1 MSTPNLVK
9 ASLKKVKNGKVST
22 ADADIIPIHF
32 NPVSLQYSIENTRS
46 DQGGQGGSQAQTNK
60 KTQYTTQSK
69 GKLTMDLVFD
79 TTDNGDN
86 VRGYTQKV
94 AKLMDPSAG
103 ENNSPPVFQFEWG
116 LYTFTG
122 LLDSY
127 KETIDFFSGDGV
139 PLRATVNITMSS
151 QTDIFNDVDPHQGK
165 TASVVP
171 TPDFGSA
178 TDAATQGGDP
188 NAARSLASSNGLD
201 NLRFTAGA
209 TLSVDPSVQLK
220 PPVAFTTASAGVGLG
235 IGASAG
241 LSIGGG
247 ISAGAGIS
255 VGGGISA
262 GAGISVGGGISA
274 GAGASFGGS
283 ASAGVSATAGA
294 FAGLR
299 IQTTTTSTQ
308 ANLDIAS
315 MQRASAS
322 VTDFTTDSSATFSLG
337 GRATMK
343 SSDGLSAE
351 VGTSRSLRDVIR
363 FEE

>member
-1 MSTPNLVK
+1 MADTGSTDSTTKPVRATLT
-9 ASLKKVKNGKVST
+9 KVKSGKVST
-22 ADADIIPIHF
+22 DQADIIPVHF

-46 DQGGQGGSQAQTNK
+46 DQGGQGGSQDQTNK

-79 TTDNGDN
+79 TTHNGDN

-103 ENNSPPVFQFEWG
+103 ENNSPPVFQFGWG

-127 KETIDFFSGDGV
+127 KETIDFFSADGV

-151 QTDIFNDVDPHQGK
+151 QTDIFNDVDPTKGK

-188 NAARSLASSNGLD
+188 NAGRSLASSNNLD
-201 NLRFTAGA
+201 SLRFTAGA

-220 PPVAFTTASAGVGLG
+220 PPVAFTTASAGAGLG
-235 IGASAG
+235 IGAGAG
-241 LSIGGG
+241 LSIGG
-247 ISAGAGIS
+247 GIS

-262 GAGISVGGGISA
+262 GGGISVGGGISA

-299 IQTTTTSTQ
+299 VQTTTSTQ
-308 ANLDIAS
+308 ANLDVAS
-315 MQRASAS
+315 MQRVSTS
-322 VTDFTTDSSATFSLG
+322 ITDFTTDSSATFSLG
-337 GRATMK
+337 GRASMK

>member
-1 MSTPNLVK
+1 MSDPNTQNSDNSKPVRATLT
-9 ASLKKVKNGKVST
+9 KVKGGAVST
-22 ADADIIPIHF
+22 ADADIIHVHF

-46 DQGGQGGSQAQTNK
+46 DQGGSGGSQDQTNK

-79 TTDNGDN
+79 TTHNGDN

-94 AKLMDPSAG
+94 ARLMDPSAG
-103 ENNSPPVFQFEWG
+103 ENNSPPVFQFAWG

-127 KETIDFFSGDGV
+127 KETIDFFSSDGV

-151 QTDIFNDVDPHQGK
+151 QTDIFNDVDPHAGK

-171 TPDFGSA
+171 TPDFGSV
-178 TDAATQGGDP
+178 TDAATKGGDP
-188 NAARSLASSNGLD
+188 NATRSLASSNKL
-201 NLRFTAGA
+201 NSLRFTAGA

-220 PPVAFTTASAGVGLG
+220 PPVAFTTASAGGGLG
-235 IGASAG
+235 IGAGAG

-247 ISAGAGIS
+247 ISAGGS
-255 VGGGISA
+255 
-262 GAGISVGGGISA
+262 ISVGGGISA

-294 FAGLR
+294 FSGLR
-299 IQTTTTSTQ
+299 VQTTTSTQ
-308 ANLDIAS
+308 ANLDVAS
-315 MQRASAS
+315 MQQASAS
-322 VTDFTTDSSATFSLG
+322 ITDFTTDSSATFSLG
-337 GRATMK
+337 GRASMK